1 MPLVGAWDTDA
12 AAKICVPKIY
22 GPCPWEQP
30 LGGRGRPGWV
40 EGDVNVV
47 QLQQGPRLIAQGAL
61 ELGWPLRAALN
72 WDKRAMPL
80 HFVSTNTT
88 VWAVTRE
95 GTGLCLRWLP

>member
-1 MPLVGAWDTDA
+1 M
-12 AAKICVPKIY
+12 
-22 GPCPWEQP
+22 
-30 LGGRGRPGWV
+30 

-47 QLQQGPRLIAQGAL
+47 QLQQGPLLMAQGAL

-80 HFVSTNTT
+80 HFVSTNTA

-95 GTGLCLRWLP
+95 RTGLCLRWLP